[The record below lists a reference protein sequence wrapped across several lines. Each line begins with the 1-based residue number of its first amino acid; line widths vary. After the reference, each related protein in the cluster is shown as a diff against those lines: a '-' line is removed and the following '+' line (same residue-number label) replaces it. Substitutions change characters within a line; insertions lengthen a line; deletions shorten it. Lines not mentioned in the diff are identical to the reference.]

1 MKLNEKS
8 THRNLDDMFRLILLI
23 YGRNLKKIMAKFMQ
37 DNLKNSMIV
46 NLRKNRFL
54 QQVQKIELIK

>member
-1 MKLNEKS
+1 MKLSEKS
-8 THRNLDDMFRLILLI
+8 THRNLDDMFRLTLLI
-23 YGRNLKKIMAKFMQ
+23 YGRNMKKIMSKFMQ
-37 DNLKNSMIV
+37 DNLRNSMIV